1 MHCDFLEIQCKSH
14 SSYILHIL
22 YQHNILPSA
31 PSVEEEGKVAM
42 AMNVLLIELETK
54 LREEQAPT
62 RYVDMKL
69 GHLA

>member
-31 PSVEEEGKVAM
+31 PSVEEVGKVAM
-42 AMNVLLIELETK
+42 AMNVLLIELETN
-54 LREEQAPT
+54 LREEDFT
-62 RYVDMKL
+62 ITE
-69 GHLA
+69 

>member
-31 PSVEEEGKVAM
+31 PSVEEVGKVAM
-42 AMNVLLIELETK
+42 AMNVLLIELETSGGFHNH
-54 LREEQAPT
+54 R
-62 RYVDMKL
+62 
-69 GHLA
+69 H